1 MNRAYFPLRRL
12 HISFQKSNPNVK
24 LSKLYEEK
32 LRNIR
37 GTKDAERRKEMIQK
51 EILKIT
57 RRGEDTKQDKVIK
70 DAVNRNEWKLRERAR
85 EYQDFEDEE
94 LLQIALDKDEVS
106 RQINNVMI
114 DQERKYELR
123 VQKAKEALNLLQEIA
138 PELVPKPSVESF
150 GIEFSGPNYSL
161 PINEYFTM
169 KAPLGTANRFE

>member
-1 MNRAYFPLRRL
+1 MNRAYFPIRRF
-12 HISFQKSNPNVK
+12 HITRQNNEEKFK

-37 GTKDAERRKEMIQK
+37 GTKDVERRQEMIQK
-51 EILKIT
+51 EILKLT
-57 RRGEDTKQDKVIK
+57 NRGQTTKQDKVIK
-70 DAVNRNEWKLRERAR
+70 DAVMKNEWKLRERVR
-85 EYQDFEDEE
+85 EFEEFEDQE

-106 RQINNVMI
+106 RQINDVMI
-114 DQERKYELR
+114 DQERKYEIR

-161 PINEYFTM
+161 PIDEYFTM